1 MRERVVTG
9 LGSLRR
15 GGNTGGNRPGT
26 NGKKKKK
33 KRLRSRKSLAD
44 KFVMVPVDTSV

>member
-1 MRERVVTG
+1 MTG

-26 NGKKKKK
+26 NGGKKKKK